1 MVAVGS
7 FDGGLLLYRA
17 YFAVADTVVI
27 TLIVRRRQVL
37 VSASES
43 SAR

>member
-1 MVAVGS
+1 V
-7 FDGGLLLYRA
+7 
-17 YFAVADTVVI
+17 VADTVVI